1 MLEIQYREIK
11 NKGIEI
17 LRCFGKDSSV
27 RLPDE
32 INGKPVL
39 KIGDYAFSGYK
50 RKEDEAETIRIG
62 EDLFEE
68 KNPEMICGPKVEEV
82 YLPVHVEE
90 IGRYAFYGC
99 VNLRLLGFSDSLLRT
114 GTGIF
119 TGCKLREIR
128 LDLYHGEKTALKD
141 VAGDTRFP
149 VTVRIRDHQDGHE
162 ASLFFPEY
170 YEESVENTPA
180 RIVELHFHGTGY
192 QYRQCFFQGKLDYE
206 KYDALFSVASVQED
220 PEIAWEIALG
230 RVLYPYRLTEE
241 HRNEYLDYMRE
252 NLNEILD
259 RLLAEENVRAFYMF
273 AEEDVWTRETM
284 EAAIDRAA
292 ARNKTE
298 ILSLLMDEQ
307 NRRFPK
313 KKKIFDL

>member
-1 MLEIQYREIK
+1 MLEIQYREMK

-17 LRCFGKDSSV
+17 LRCFGKDASV
-27 RLPDE
+27 HLPEE

-39 KIGDYAFSGYK
+39 KIGDYAFSGHK

-68 KNPEMICGPKVEEV
+68 ENPEMICGPRVEEV
-82 YLPVHVEE
+82 YLPVHVGE

-99 VNLRLLGFSDSLLRT
+99 VNLRCLGFSDSLLRT

-141 VAGDTRFP
+141 VVGDTRFP

-206 KYDALFSVASVQED
+206 KYDALFPVASVQED

-230 RVLYPYRLTEE
+230 RMLQPYRMTEE
-241 HRNEYLDYMRE
+241 HKKRYLDYMRE
-252 NLNEILD
+252 NLNQILEH
-259 RLLAEENVRAFYMF
+259 LLTEENLPAFHMF
-273 AEEDVWTRETM
+273 AKENVWTRETI
-284 EAAIDRAA
+284 EAAIEKASA
-292 ARNKTE
+292 GKKTG
-298 ILSLLMDEQ
+298 ILSVLMDEQ
-307 NRRFPK
+307 NRRFPRK
-313 KKKIFDL
+313 KKTFDL